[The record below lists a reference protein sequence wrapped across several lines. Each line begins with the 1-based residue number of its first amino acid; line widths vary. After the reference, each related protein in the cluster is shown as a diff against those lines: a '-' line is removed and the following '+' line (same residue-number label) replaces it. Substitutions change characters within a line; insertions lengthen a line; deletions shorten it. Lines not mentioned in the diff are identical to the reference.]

1 MHCCTNSEEQKVTP
15 MTLNTRIY
23 CKLFRKKTNMN
34 AILRGYTIRDNK
46 TMNIN
51 NNKEEA
57 VDKML
62 LGKNAHIIV
71 VGNEKGGS
79 GKTTTAMHVTCSLLH
94 QGFEVGI
101 IDLDLRQKSF
111 TRYMENRLS
120 WMSRRNIKLL
130 MPRYARVVKS
140 ENPNLDDAKAED
152 VTMTNA
158 AIERLSDADFI
169 VIDCPGSDSPL
180 SRTAHSKA
188 DTIITPINDSFIDFD
203 LLAHVDPDSME
214 IVAPGKY
221 AELIWESRKIK
232 ARQNG
237 GHIDWVVIRNR
248 LSQVNN
254 KNKEKIVSLL
264 SELSQRYSFRIGA
277 GFTERVIYRELFLAG
292 LTLLDLSERGT
303 GVEMGM
309 SHLAARQEVR
319 NLLATLQ
326 LPHVPVYAMAAQ

>member
-1 MHCCTNSEEQKVTP
+1 MKVLFIKP
-15 MTLNTRIY
+15 YTRIC
-23 CKLFRKKTNMN
+23 CKLVRKKININ

-46 TMNIN
+46 TINI

-57 VDKML
+57 THKML
-62 LGKNAHIIV
+62 PGKTAHIIV

-101 IDLDLRQKSF
+101 IDLDLRQRSF

-120 WMSRRNIKLL
+120 WMDRRNIKLL
-130 MPRYARVVKS
+130 MPRYARVRSS
-140 ENPNLDDAKAED
+140 ENSDLSNARAED
-152 VTMTNA
+152 IAMTNA
-158 AIERLSDADFI
+158 AIDRLSDADFI
-169 VIDCPGSDSPL
+169 VIDCPGADSPL
-180 SRTAHSKA
+180 SRTAHSRA
-188 DTIITPINDSFIDFD
+188 DTIITPMNDSFIDFD

-214 IVAPGKY
+214 IVAPSVY
-221 AELIWESRKIK
+221 AEMIWESRKLK
-232 ARQNG
+232 ARHNG
-237 GHIDWVVIRNR
+237 GHIDWIVMRNR
-248 LSQVNN
+248 LSQVNT

-264 SELSQRYSFRIGA
+264 SDLSQRYSFRVAA

-303 GVEMGM
+303 GIEMGM

-326 LPHVPVYAMAAQ
+326 LPHVPIYAMAAQ